1 MEKNQ
6 NILDKII
13 SMSTIARIDNS
24 AKCKYK
30 KTHFIVTLPVSKE
43 EFFVFFYCCLEIR
56 IHNIDMSM
64 C

>member
-43 EFFVFFYCCLEIR
+43 
-56 IHNIDMSM
+56 
-64 C
+64 